1 MVEFLKLVSPQVSSR
16 SPNKNAQRCIWCNED
31 DLQCCCPPLKLTANA
46 PENRPKLPQKETSF
60 RLPFLSIFRGILET
74 VSFREGIITNQ
85 VITTPIYIY
94 IYIYTYPEDGKD
106 CPTFVGGFHLV
117 TGCPWLERESSRPM
131 ASAFRW
137 GLPSPGST
145 RPLGQLKERNW
156 NKWESW
162 PSKMKGQ
169 QKSENVKKNKLQW
182 QIE

>member
-16 SPNKNAQRCIWCNED
+16 SLNKNAQRCIWCNED

-94 IYIYTYPEDGKD
+94 IYIYISIHTQKMGKIVLH
-106 CPTFVGGFHLV
+106 F
-117 TGCPWLERESSRPM
+117 RE
-131 ASAFRW
+131 
-137 GLPSPGST
+137 GST
-145 RPLGQLKERNW
+145 WLLVVLG
-156 NKWESW
+156 S
-162 PSKMKGQ
+162 
-169 QKSENVKKNKLQW
+169 SENLPGLWRQHFGGDSHHQVAQGP
-182 QIE
+182 